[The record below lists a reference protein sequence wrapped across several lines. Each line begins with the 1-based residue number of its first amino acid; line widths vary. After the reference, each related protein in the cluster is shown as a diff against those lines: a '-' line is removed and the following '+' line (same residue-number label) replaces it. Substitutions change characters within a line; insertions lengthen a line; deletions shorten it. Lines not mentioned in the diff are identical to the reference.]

1 MSKPPEEVP
10 VRDLLEKQSLKLE
23 LLVGEDGLSRLV
35 ETPALQKP
43 GLALA
48 GHLESMHPERVQI
61 MGYSEI
67 SYLQSLPEDA
77 AGHRVDDLCA
87 TGIPCVVLTRSLE
100 APPYLSAAC
109 EASGVPLLRS
119 SLSSE
124 ALIGEFSN
132 HLSARLNPSTTVH
145 GVLVDVFGVGILL
158 LGKSGIGK
166 SETALDLVMHGHRL
180 VADDIVEIRR
190 RGYHALYGIGPE
202 IIRHHME
209 IRGLG
214 ILNIK
219 DLFGVSAVRSTKKIE
234 LVVELVDW
242 DPHEEY
248 DRLGVDE
255 PTHSILDVEVHKIKL
270 PVRPGRNMTTIIQV
284 AARNQ
289 LLKLQGHHSAR
300 EFQERLI
307 GAIAESRAAE
317 AVDADVE

>member
-1 MSKPPEEVP
+1 MPKPPEEVP
-10 VRDLLEKQSLKLE
+10 VRALLEKQSLRLE
-23 LLVGEDGLSRLV
+23 LLVGEAGLSTLI
-35 ETPALQKP
+35 ETPIIQKP

-48 GHLESMHPERVQI
+48 GHLESLHADRVQV

-67 SYLQSLPEDA
+67 SYLRSLSEEA
-77 AGHRVDDLCA
+77 AGERVTDLCA
-87 TGIPCVVLTRSLE
+87 TTIPCVVLTRTAE
-100 APPYLSAAC
+100 APPYLAEAC
-109 EASGVPLLRS
+109 QRSDVPLLS
-119 SLSSE
+119 STLSSE
-124 ALIGEFSN
+124 ALIDELSN
-132 HLSARLNPSTTVH
+132 HLASRLNPSTTVH

-158 LGKSGIGK
+158 HGKSGIGK

-190 RGYHALYGIGPE
+190 RGYHALYGIGPK

-219 DLFGVSAVRSTKKIE
+219 DLFGVSSIRSIKKIE

-242 DPHEEY
+242 DPQEEY

-255 PTHSILDVEVHKIKL
+255 LTHTILEVEVHKIKL

-307 GAIAESRAAE
+307 GAIAESRTE
-317 AVDADVE
+317 TVEIDVE

>member
-1 MSKPPEEVP
+1 MNKAPDEVP
-10 VRDLLEKQSLKLE
+10 VHDLLEKQSLKLE
-23 LLVGEDGLSRLV
+23 LLVGEGGVSRLIQ
-35 ETPALQKP
+35 TPNLQKP

-48 GHLESMHPERVQI
+48 GYLESMHPERVQV
-61 MGYSEI
+61 MGHSEI

-77 AGHRVDDLCA
+77 AGERVAELCD
-87 TGIPCVVLTRSLE
+87 TGIPCIVLTRSLE
-100 APPYLSAAC
+100 APHYLSTAC
-109 EASGVPLLRS
+109 EDSSVPLLRS

-124 ALIGEFSN
+124 ALIDELSN
-132 HLSARLNPSTTVH
+132 HLTSRLNPTTSVH
-145 GVLVDVFGVGILL
+145 GVLVDVFGMGILL

-190 RGYHALYGIGPE
+190 GGFRALYGIGPE

-234 LVVELVDW
+234 LVVEMVEW
-242 DPHEEY
+242 DPREEY

-255 PTHSILDVEVHKIKL
+255 QTHTILEVEVHKIKL

-289 LLKLQGHHSAR
+289 LLKLQGHHSAK

-307 GAIAESRAAE
+307 GAIADSRVVGPE
-317 AVDADVE
+317 DVDVE

>member
-1 MSKPPEEVP
+1 MSNAPQEVP
-10 VRDLLEKQSLKLE
+10 VRDLLDKQGLRLE
-23 LLVGEDGLSRLV
+23 LLVGEEGLSRTIRV
-35 ETPALQKP
+35 PDLQKP

-48 GHLESMHPERVQI
+48 GHLESLHPERVQVL
-61 MGYSEI
+61 GYSET
-67 SYLQSLPEDA
+67 SYLESLPEESA
-77 AGHRVDDLCA
+77 IRRLKDLGD
-87 TGIPCVVLTRSLE
+87 TGIPCVVLTRNLE
-100 APPYLSAAC
+100 APPQLLAICS
-109 EASGVPLLRS
+109 EKGLPLLRS
-119 SLSSE
+119 SLSSTV
-124 ALIGEFSN
+124 LIEELSN
-132 HLSARLNPSTTVH
+132 HLSSRLNPSTTVH

-166 SETALDLVMHGHRL
+166 SEAALDLVMHGHRL

-190 RGYHALYGIGPE
+190 RGYHSLYGIGPE

-219 DLFGVSAVRSTKKIE
+219 DLFGVAAVRDTKKIE

-242 DPHEEY
+242 DPEEEY

-255 PTHSILDVEVHKIKL
+255 PTHTILEVEVHKIKL

-307 GAIAESRAAE
+307 AAISESRAPGPVE
-317 AVDADVE
+317 IDVE